1 MKRYILFPTYSKW
14 IFESVRNPT
23 YSHGTDE
30 EVFSPFKI
38 LKPGE
43 LEATETA

>member
-14 IFESVRNPT
+14 IFKSVRNPT
-23 YSHGTDE
+23 YSQGTDE

-38 LKPGE
+38 PKPGE